1 MPIPFNKPFIAGKEL
16 YYVAQ
21 AVTYG
26 NFSGDGH
33 FTKVCCEL
41 LQRRFEIRTH
51 ESLLKAAAFVE
62 TIEERQG
69 TMIACLEEIALNNG
83 WIDSAVLN

>member
-1 MPIPFNKPFIAGKEL
+1 
-16 YYVAQ
+16 
-21 AVTYG
+21 
-26 NFSGDGH
+26 
-33 FTKVCCEL
+33 L

-83 WIDSAVLN
+83 WIDSAVLHQQIDAMGTNAYTDYLRSLVDGWGNGGL